1 MTPKYQISLFLL
13 AMCFSR
19 ATLCM
24 EIESVL
30 HPADLNPG
38 KETNA
43 ELESAGSSLTRHV
56 DNSDKE
62 EYGDNY
68 ISTLLHPR
76 EKRGLARDQVKYPD
90 SKQGKK
96 ALLKI
101 LDEDYKSMK
110 SDLQRLAT
118 TTQHEIDIRG
128 HTSKAEMDLN
138 ELRRLMELIS
148 RIDSVQTQLWTPMRD
163 RLHRIVGKHLTFVG
177 THNDGDF
184 EKPRECEGIDHQRI
198 QSTKKML
205 SLLLVSIFHVDQEP
219 SNTKLYAVHD
229 LMKCHIFLANRSEAE
244 HETQMETLKHSN
256 SKQIPKETFL
266 QGDPFQLVMD
276 RLNRDSF
283 QELEKC
289 RDYGYVTRSF
299 FQRPDIAEKY
309 ATNMVEHFSARRKN
323 KWLPLDRDSI
333 LSRYDSQV
341 DRSIFEALDANTQR
355 IASLSSVKAAF
366 EIYRDSPTLD
376 RGFRSYCSYCW
387 ILMDF
392 ILPYIKLPTGDPTT
406 FIARNGANEIV
417 FKESLSDFNN
427 IDWFG
432 SSSKKRQNL
441 KLVLSFRVLQLY
453 LENDHVEGM
462 HVYPTDSSFKKKYS
476 LVSESVQFL
485 RDIGNIKLYLRKSFP
500 QSRRKNLKIDEVH
513 STKKVPSPLQELK
526 LISKHITKI
535 DSAHQKA
542 IKQILDGDSL
552 NAYCQ
557 HEHIRY
563 VLRSL
568 RNHLRFLRI
577 KHCILR

>member
-198 QSTKKML
+198 QSTKK
-205 SLLLVSIFHVDQEP
+205 INKQ
-219 SNTKLYAVHD
+219 LYA
-229 LMKCHIFLANRSEAE
+229 
-244 HETQMETLKHSN
+244 
-256 SKQIPKETFL
+256 
-266 QGDPFQLVMD
+266 LVMD

-289 RDYGYVTRSF
+289 RDYGYVTRFRSINVDVTRMIYVTVHSMYKHELINLQVYRSF
-299 FQRPDIAEKY
+299 FQRPDIVEKY

-333 LSRYDSQV
+333 VSSHDSEV

-366 EIYRDSPTLD
+366 EIYRDSPTLNK
-376 RGFRSYCSYCW
+376 GFRTVFLWSLAYLTLNCPPGIPQLS
-387 ILMDF
+387 LQ
-392 ILPYIKLPTGDPTT
+392 
-406 FIARNGANEIV
+406 EI
-417 FKESLSDFNN
+417 
-427 IDWFG
+427 
-432 SSSKKRQNL
+432 
-441 KLVLSFRVLQLY
+441 LY

-577 KHCILR
+577 KHRILR

>member
-198 QSTKKML
+198 QSTKK
-205 SLLLVSIFHVDQEP
+205 I
-219 SNTKLYAVHD
+219 
-229 LMKCHIFLANRSEAE
+229 SEAE

-289 RDYGYVTRSF
+289 RDYGYVTRFRSINVDVTRMIYVTVHSMYKHELINLQVYRSF
-299 FQRPDIAEKY
+299 FQRPDIVEKY

-333 LSRYDSQV
+333 VSSHDSEV

-366 EIYRDSPTLD
+366 EIYRDSPTLNK
-376 RGFRSYCSYCW
+376 GFRSYCSNSC
-387 ILMDF
+387 IFMEF
-392 ILPYIKLPTGDPTT
+392 SLPYIKLPTGDPTT

-500 QSRRKNLKIDEVH
+500 QSHRKNLKIDEVH

>member
-1 MTPKYQISLFLL
+1 
-13 AMCFSR
+13 
-19 ATLCM
+19 
-24 EIESVL
+24 
-30 HPADLNPG
+30 
-38 KETNA
+38 
-43 ELESAGSSLTRHV
+43 
-56 DNSDKE
+56 
-62 EYGDNY
+62 
-68 ISTLLHPR
+68 
-76 EKRGLARDQVKYPD
+76 
-90 SKQGKK
+90 
-96 ALLKI
+96 
-101 LDEDYKSMK
+101 
-110 SDLQRLAT
+110 
-118 TTQHEIDIRG
+118 
-128 HTSKAEMDLN
+128 
-138 ELRRLMELIS
+138 
-148 RIDSVQTQLWTPMRD
+148 MRD

-184 EKPRECEGIDHQRI
+184 EKPRQCEGIDHQRI
-198 QSTKKML
+198 QSTKK
-205 SLLLVSIFHVDQEP
+205 I
-219 SNTKLYAVHD
+219 
-229 LMKCHIFLANRSEAE
+229 SEAE
-244 HETQMETLKHSN
+244 HETQMKTSEHFN

-289 RDYGYVTRSF
+289 RDYGYVTRFRSINVDVTRMIYVTVHSMYKHELINLQVYRSF
-299 FQRPDIAEKY
+299 FQRPDIVEKY

-333 LSRYDSQV
+333 LIEANAITSATFVFNFKLRK
-341 DRSIFEALDANTQR
+341 ALDANTQR

-366 EIYRDSPTLD
+366 EIYRDSPTLNK
-376 RGFRSYCSYCW
+376 GFRSYCSNSC
-387 ILMDF
+387 IFMEF
-392 ILPYIKLPTGDPTT
+392 SLPYIKLPTGDPTT
-406 FIARNGANEIV
+406 FIARNIVNESV
-417 FKESLSDFNN
+417 LREALSDFNN
-427 IDWFG
+427 INWFG
-432 SSSKKRQNL
+432 SSSRKRQNL

-577 KHCILR
+577 KHHILR

>member
-184 EKPRECEGIDHQRI
+184 EKPRQCEGIDHQRI
-198 QSTKKML
+198 QSTKK
-205 SLLLVSIFHVDQEP
+205 I
-219 SNTKLYAVHD
+219 
-229 LMKCHIFLANRSEAE
+229 SEAE
-244 HETQMETLKHSN
+244 HETQMKTSEHFN

-289 RDYGYVTRSF
+289 RDYGYVTRFRSINVDVTRMIYVTVHSMYKHELINLQVYRSF
-299 FQRPDIAEKY
+299 FQRPDIVEKY

-333 LSRYDSQV
+333 VSSHDSEV
-341 DRSIFEALDANTQR
+341 DRSIFEG
-355 IASLSSVKAAF
+355 K
-366 EIYRDSPTLD
+366 
-376 RGFRSYCSYCW
+376 
-387 ILMDF
+387 
-392 ILPYIKLPTGDPTT
+392 
-406 FIARNGANEIV
+406 
-417 FKESLSDFNN
+417 
-427 IDWFG
+427 
-432 SSSKKRQNL
+432 
-441 KLVLSFRVLQLY
+441 
-453 LENDHVEGM
+453 
-462 HVYPTDSSFKKKYS
+462 
-476 LVSESVQFL
+476 
-485 RDIGNIKLYLRKSFP
+485 
-500 QSRRKNLKIDEVH
+500 
-513 STKKVPSPLQELK
+513 
-526 LISKHITKI
+526 
-535 DSAHQKA
+535 
-542 IKQILDGDSL
+542 
-552 NAYCQ
+552 
-557 HEHIRY
+557 
-563 VLRSL
+563 
-568 RNHLRFLRI
+568 
-577 KHCILR
+577 